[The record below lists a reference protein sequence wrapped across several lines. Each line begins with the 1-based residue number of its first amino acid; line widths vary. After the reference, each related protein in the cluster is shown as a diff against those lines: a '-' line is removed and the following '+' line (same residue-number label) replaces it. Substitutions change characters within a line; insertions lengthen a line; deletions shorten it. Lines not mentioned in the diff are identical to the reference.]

1 MRVIVTRPAREAQD
15 WVQALRQ
22 AGWLAVALPLI
33 EIAPAPEPDAVRA
46 AWSQLNASPRHWL
59 SLMFVS
65 ANAVEGFFAACP
77 AGMSPLASSPIWA
90 WATGP
95 GTARA
100 LAAAGWPAARVVVP
114 PEDAPQFDSEALWA
128 RVAGQVGSGSRVL
141 IVRGADAQDL
151 RDTHAHG
158 SDLARSGVE
167 LASAGAGRD
176 WFARQVLEAGGQVDF
191 VASYQRCPPRWAQQE
206 LELASACA
214 ATPGSAVWLFSSS
227 EAVRNL
233 RSLLPE
239 QDWGAARA
247 LVTHERI
254 ARAAR
259 DAGFV
264 DVAVSRPALADVRN
278 ALAALP
284 GREPR

>member
-33 EIAPAPEPDAVRA
+33 EIAPAPEPDAVRR
-46 AWSQLNASPRHWL
+46 AWAQLDTAPQRWQA
-59 SLMFVS
+59 LMFVS
-65 ANAVEGFFAACP
+65 ANAVEGFFAARP
-77 AGMSPLASSPIWA
+77 ASMSPLESTKIQA

-151 RDTHAHG
+151 GATHARL
-158 SDLARSGVE
+158 SDPGRPGAE
-167 LASAGAGRD
+167 LDSAGAGRD
-176 WFARQVLEAGGQVDF
+176 WFARQVREAGGQVDF
-191 VASYQRCPPRWAQQE
+191 VASYQRCPPQWTPEAPQWQGARAAAQ
-206 LELASACA
+206 
-214 ATPGSAVWLFSSS
+214 GGAVWLFSSS

-233 RSLLPE
+233 RGLLPE

-254 ARAAR
+254 AGAAR

-264 DVAVSRPALADVRN
+264 DIAVSRPTLADVQNALADFS
-278 ALAALP
+278 